1 MSAPLFEPV
10 ADGIWCIDT
19 GLYRPGLAACYLVR
33 GGDGHLA
40 FIDTGTTHTVPLL
53 MATLAAL
60 GHTPDQVDYVIPTH
74 VHLDHAGGAGALM
87 QRCPRATLAIHPKGA
102 SHMIDP
108 TRLTAGATQ
117 VYGEAEFTAAF
128 GDLVAVPEGRVLPLE
143 DGAEID
149 LGGRVLRFLDTP
161 GHANHHGCLYDVAS
175 RGCFTGDTFGIAYRE
190 LYSAKGPYLFAPTTP
205 VAFDPEAWELSLDRL
220 MALNP
225 QAMYLTHYGRLD
237 RPADLV
243 ETLRHS
249 IRNHAAMALAA
260 ANPFTYQGHESR
272 LERLRAAV
280 ARHLVGGAQAHGC
293 TLDEAAVREVLAVD
307 LDLNAQG
314 LEIWLTR
321 LERKGRPA

>member
-1 MSAPLFEPV
+1 MTAPLFEPV
-10 ADGIWCIDT
+10 AEGIWCIDT

-33 GGDGHLA
+33 GDNGRLA
-40 FIDTGTTHTVPLL
+40 FIDTGTSNTVPLL

-87 QRCPRATLAIHPKGA
+87 QQCPRAILAIHPKGA

-108 TRLTAGATQ
+108 ARLAAGAMQ

-128 GDLVAVPEGRVLPLE
+128 GALVPVPQGRVLPLE

-161 GHANHHGCLYDVAS
+161 GHANHHGCIYDRES

-190 LYSAKGPYLFAPTTP
+190 LYSPQGPYLFAPTTP
-205 VAFDPEAWELSLDRL
+205 VAFDPQAWELSLDRL
-220 MALNP
+220 MALDP

-249 IRNHAAMALAA
+249 IRTHAGMALAEA
-260 ANPFTYQGHESR
+260 THGCEGR
-272 LERLRAAV
+272 LGRLRSAV
-280 ARHLVGGAQAHGC
+280 ATHLVMGARTHGC
-293 TLDEAAVREVLAVD
+293 TLDEAAIRQVLAVD

-314 LEIWLTR
+314 LEVWLVR
-321 LERKGRPA
+321 QERKGRPATG